1 MRRREFITLLG
12 GATAAWPV
20 GARAQHPATPVIG
33 YLGATA
39 LDSYANAQV
48 AAYRQGLTDAGFVAD
63 RGFEIEFRWA
73 EGHYDRLPALA
84 GELIS
89 RGVALL
95 FASSLPSCLAAKRA
109 TSTIPIVFV
118 MGADP
123 VKLGVIASLNRPGGN
138 VTGIYQYYGALGGKR
153 LELIRELVPALS
165 ILAVLSNPQ
174 NPNAEDHLDDIQTA
188 ARAIGQQIDV
198 LRASTENEI
207 DVAFANLVQH
217 RDSALLVADDPL
229 FLFCHGQIVALAGEH
244 GIPAIYYAREFAVAG
259 GLMSY
264 GSSNLDN
271 YRQAGDY
278 SGQILKGDKP
288 ANLPVKQPTKFELVI
303 NIKAAK
309 ALGLGV
315 PPSLLARADEVIE

>member
-1 MRRREFITLLG
+1 MRRRDFIKVVAGSTASSWPLAA
-12 GATAAWPV
+12 GAQPRT
-20 GARAQHPATPVIG
+20 TPVIG

-39 LDSYANAQV
+39 FDSFADAQV

-95 FASSLPSCLAAKRA
+95 FASTLPSCLAAKRA

-123 VKLGVIASLNRPGGN
+123 VKLGVVASLNRPGGN

-153 LELIRELVPALS
+153 LELIRELVPALE

-174 NPNAEDHLDDIQTA
+174 NPNAEDHLNDIQTA

-229 FLFCHGQIVALAGEH
+229 FNFRHGQILALAGEH
-244 GIPAIYYAREFAVAG
+244 GIPAIYYSSQFTLAG
-259 GLMSY
+259 GLISY
-264 GSSNLDN
+264 GSSNIDN

-288 ANLPVKQPTKFELVI
+288 ADLPVKQPTKFELVI

-309 ALGLGV
+309 ALGL
-315 PPSLLARADEVIE
+315 SLLARADEVIE

>member
-1 MRRREFITLLG
+1 MRRRKFVTLLSG
-12 GATAAWPV
+12 VAAWPIV
-20 GARAQHPATPVIG
+20 ARAQSQTTPVIG

-48 AAYRQGLTDAGFVAD
+48 AAYRQGLTDAGLLAD
-63 RGFEIEFRWA
+63 RGPEIEFRWA

-84 GELIS
+84 SELLN
-89 RGVALL
+89 RGITLL
-95 FASSLPSCLAAKRA
+95 FAGSLPSCLAAKRA

-123 VKLGVIASLNRPGGN
+123 VKLGVVASLNRPGGN

-153 LELIRELVPALS
+153 LELIRELVPAMG
-165 ILAVLSNPQ
+165 ILAVLSNPE
-174 NPNAEDHLDDIQTA
+174 NPNAEDHLNDIQTA
-188 ARAIGQQIDV
+188 ARAIGQQLDV

-207 DVAFANLVQH
+207 DIAFANLAQH

-229 FLFCHGQIVALAGEH
+229 FTFRHPQIVDLAGKN
-244 GIPAIYYAREFAVAG
+244 GIPAIYYQREFALAG

-278 SGQILKGDKP
+278 SGQILKGDRP
-288 ANLPVKQPTKFELVI
+288 ADLPVKQPTRFELVI